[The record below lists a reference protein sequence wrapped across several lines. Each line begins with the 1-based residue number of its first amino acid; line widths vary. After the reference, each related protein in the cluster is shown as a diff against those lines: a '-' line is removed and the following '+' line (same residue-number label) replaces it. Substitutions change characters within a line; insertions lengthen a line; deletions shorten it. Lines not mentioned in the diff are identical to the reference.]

1 MGLVVLRL
9 AWIGAIDCMLWLVS
23 AISIAFLVRDRL
35 ASIVVTVHR
44 LTVAG

>member
-1 MGLVVLRL
+1 MGSIALRL
-9 AWIGAIDCMLWLVS
+9 AWIGAIACMLWLVS

-44 LTVAG
+44 LAVAG